1 MYECD
6 PFVYLKSF
14 RFLAIT
20 TGNFFFF
27 NKIKSISETNA
38 AHMIRISHML
48 KRLNISY
55 LTGKKTFKVF
65 VVVPIKSS
73 PPPAFTVRAL

>member
-20 TGNFFFF
+20 TGNFFFSNNITAVHAVF
-27 NKIKSISETNA
+27 NEF
-38 AHMIRISHML
+38 L
-48 KRLNISY
+48 KYEKQVTYVMN
-55 LTGKKTFKVF
+55 F
-65 VVVPIKSS
+65 V
-73 PPPAFTVRAL
+73 